1 MKANEAPEKI
11 YLDSYGSGFSH
22 GFHTN
27 KLNDNDIEYIR
38 KDALVKYL
46 SEEKG
51 YPITLNGELVH
62 WDELNKHL
70 AEYIKWQKDTF
81 IKKACKFINKANL
94 YLYHCINEECDLV
107 DTDKM
112 IEDFKKN
119 YIKGE

>member
-1 MKANEAPEKI
+1 MKTNEVPEKI

-38 KDALVKYL
+38 KDVLVKYL

-81 IKKACKFINKANL
+81 IKKAFEFFDEHLYEYINVKNTNCDTFINIDSDKL
-94 YLYHCINEECDLV
+94 KEE
-107 DTDKM
+107 
-112 IEDFKKN
+112 FKKT
-119 YIKGE
+119 I